1 MGALFKTPKIPKPQ
15 PTVTPQDASLA
26 AMDEAARLR
35 KRVGRDGNRYFFGK
49 RRNGNSVL
57 GSAAGL
63 TGSSGGSGGGSG
75 GNGSPGGSGG
85 GSGGGSRPSLPS
97 I

>member
-1 MGALFKTPKIPKPQ
+1 MGALFKAPKVPKPQ

-57 GSAAGL
+57 GSAAGS
-63 TGSSGGSGGGSG
+63 TGSSGGSSTSGTPSGTNPGTGGG
-75 GNGSPGGSGG
+75 GG
-85 GSGGGSRPSLPS
+85 GGGGGLVF
-97 I
+97 